1 MAAVVAT
8 AVAIEAVVVAAA
20 AAGLTGAVEADP
32 VEVVALVVAAD
43 PEAAVVVVDRMAV
56 AVLTAVT
63 KIFILQRHFALPFS
77 SQTCP

>member
-43 PEAAVVVVDRMAV
+43 PEAAVVVDRMAV

>member
-8 AVAIEAVVVAAA
+8 AVAIKAVVVAAA
-20 AAGLTGAVEADP
+20 VAGLTGAVEADP

-43 PEAAVVVVDRMAV
+43 PEAAVVVDRMAV
-56 AVLTAVT
+56 AVPTAVT